1 MAEPTPLPQG
11 DLTQLTRAAAGGD
24 EGAWSDLVS
33 RFDAVLHA
41 VANRYRVGADVDD
54 VVQTV
59 WLRALDHVGRTDDPG
74 AIARWLVTSTRR
86 EAMRILQRSVR
97 EIVTSDVT
105 VTDGSDSATPETV
118 VLESGRRAAVH
129 EAVARLP
136 QRQRRLVASLL
147 VTPAPSYQR
156 VAQQTG
162 MPVGSI
168 GPTRDGALARLRED
182 EQFARAV
189 RQ

>member
-11 DLTQLTRAAAGGD
+11 DLTQLTRAAGGRD
-24 EGAWSDLVS
+24 EGAWSDFVR

-59 WLRALDHVGRTDDPG
+59 WLHALDHVDRMDDPG
-74 AIARWLVTSTRR
+74 AIAGWLVSTARR

-118 VLESGRRAAVH
+118 VLESERRAAVH

-162 MPVGSI
+162 MPMHSI
-168 GPTRDGALARLRED
+168 GPTRDRALARLRED

>member
-11 DLTQLTRAAAGGD
+11 ELTRLTRAAPGGD
-24 EGAWSDLVS
+24 ERAWSDLVR

-41 VANRYRVGADVDD
+41 VANRYRLGADVDD

-59 WLRALDHVGRTDDPG
+59 WLRALDHVDRMDDPE
-74 AIARWLVTSTRR
+74 AIAGWLVTTTRR

-97 EIVTSDVT
+97 ELVTSDVT
-105 VTDGSDSATPETV
+105 ATDGCDAATPETV
-118 VLESGRRAAVH
+118 VLESERRAAVH

-136 QRQRRLVASLL
+136 QRQRRLMASLL
-147 VTPAPSYQR
+147 VTGIPA
-156 VAQQTG
+156 A
-162 MPVGSI
+162 SI
-168 GPTRDGALARLRED
+168 GPTRDRALARLRED